1 MRPRAVSA
9 ATYAVLF
16 VLGILQG
23 IIGSFQYSQSPVPV
37 IAIILAVVIFATCV
51 LGAWG
56 TRTFGGGL
64 APALGWFLASFV
76 LSMGSSQGTVI
87 ITATTA
93 GEWYLYGGMLASAL
107 GVGAAFVRWTAARAR
122 SR

>member
-1 MRPRAVSA
+1 LTPRAVSA

-16 VLGILQG
+16 VLGILEG
-23 IIGSFQYSQSPVPV
+23 IIGSFQYSQGPAPL
-37 IAIILAVVIFATCV
+37 IAIILDIVIFATCV

-56 TRTFGGGL
+56 TRTPGGGL
-64 APALGWFLASFV
+64 SPAVGWIIASFV

-87 ITATTA
+87 ITAMPA

-107 GVGAAFVRWTAARAR
+107 GVGVAFARWSTAQTRPR
-122 SR
+122 